1 MVRRLVASGYPVT
14 GYDIRDE
21 AVTTARQA
29 GTGSAESPA
38 AVAAGTDAVITMLP
52 DGGAVSRAAYGP
64 QGFIAALRP
73 GQLLLEMTSSH
84 PKVTRHIAAD
94 LVPRGIRVLDAPVS
108 GGVRSA
114 EEGTLCV
121 MVGGPADVLD
131 TCRPILECFGQIVHV
146 GDRPGDGDTAK
157 TINNLLS
164 ATTLWSALEV
174 VTLGVKA
181 GLSPE
186 RLLDAVN
193 CSTGRSYTTEVKFPR
208 YMLPRRFA
216 AGFTVGQYLKDLDIC
231 LDVADDLGA
240 PMLLGALVRQAW
252 AIAAREGFA
261 DADHTALI
269 TLVERWMGVA

>member
-1 MVRRLVASGYPVT
+1 MAPRGDAERMTPRGDGPRREHAQERERRARNLKSMDRSRIGFMGLGRMGIPMVRRLVASGYPVT

-29 GTGSAESPA
+29 GAGSAESPA

-73 GQLLLEMTSSH
+73 GQLLLEMTASH

-94 LVPRGIRVLDAPVS
+94 RVPRGIPVLHAPVS

-164 ATTLWSALEV
+164 ATTLWSALEA
-174 VTLGVKA
+174 VTLGIKA
-181 GLSPE
+181 
-186 RLLDAVN
+186 
-193 CSTGRSYTTEVKFPR
+193 
-208 YMLPRRFA
+208 
-216 AGFTVGQYLKDLDIC
+216 
-231 LDVADDLGA
+231 
-240 PMLLGALVRQAW
+240 
-252 AIAAREGFA
+252 
-261 DADHTALI
+261 
-269 TLVERWMGVA
+269 